1 MEGPGSVAVDRILRM
16 KKTTTLHEA
25 SSLFKTINRSLNIR
39 KRYKQSVIPVAH
51 HPMYDNLL
59 TGEKQNQIA
68 YGDQFKSYFYTEIT
82 GKDVFLSKF
91 ILCFSETIF
100 SLLYNKFKI
109 WNFGH
114 FR

>member
-1 MEGPGSVAVDRILRM
+1 MEGPGSVAVDRILLM

-82 GKDVFLSKF
+82 GIKMFSYQNSYYALVKLNYFFF
-91 ILCFSETIF
+91 IIQQV
-100 SLLYNKFKI
+100 
-109 WNFGH
+109 
-114 FR
+114 